1 MNNVA
6 ASSTSSDSWLTNASL
21 IARLQQCTTLPSPPA
36 VAARIIEL
44 GQDPEVSIGDVA
56 KAVSMDP
63 ALAAKILRIANSPL
77 YGRRRKT
84 ENLRQ
89 AFILLGLNG
98 TMTMA
103 LSFSLVTSL
112 SSGQQ
117 GGGLDYGLFWRRS
130 VLAATT
136 ARVLAAHRKLPG
148 AEDYFLAALLQDLGM
163 LALDRAVS
171 DLYSTLGDTQIDQEA
186 MRAAERERV
195 GTDHAVV
202 GAWLLERWSLP
213 EILQQA
219 VAGSHDPDVVQADDA
234 ARDFVRH
241 TAAAGKLADVWLVDP
256 QLALSEQL
264 ACQLQS
270 WFNLDRESCLELL
283 GAVAFELPD
292 SAAAFEVELCDKTTA
307 QGILDQAREIL
318 MLRNLQAIHEAEQLH
333 QATESLHSR
342 AQELEE
348 RNRRDPLTGLYNRAH
363 LDLVLAEEFTRAQEH
378 GWPLCVAFVDMDHF
392 KSVNDTHGHQAGDA
406 VLKAAAEHIQSSIR
420 ESDLAARYGGEE
432 FLVVLPGVD
441 ARMAERAVNRILKA
455 LREHAFELPGGNTIT
470 ATASIGLASVGASTV
485 FKSVDDLVRAA
496 DEAVYAAKRAGRDC
510 VVNGTY

>member
-1 MNNVA
+1 MNSVV
-6 ASSTSSDSWLTNASL
+6 ASSTPASPRALSGNL
-21 IARLQQCTTLPSPPA
+21 IALLEQCKALPSPPA

-117 GGGLDYGLFWRRS
+117 SGSLDYGLFWRRS

-163 LALDRAVS
+163 LALDRAVG
-171 DLYSTLGDTQIDQEA
+171 DLYSSLEGTQIDQEA
-186 MRAAERERV
+186 MRAAERERL
-195 GTDHAVV
+195 GADHAMV
-202 GAWLLERWSLP
+202 GAWLLERWSVP

-219 VAGSHDPDVVQADDA
+219 VAGSHDPDAIQADDA

-256 QLALSEQL
+256 QLALSEEV

-270 WFNLDRESCLELL
+270 WFQLDRESCLDLL

-292 SAAAFEVELCDKTTA
+292 SAAAFEVELVDEVAA
-307 QGILDQAREIL
+307 QAILDQAREIL

-333 QATESLHSR
+333 RATETLQSR
-342 AQELEE
+342 TQELEE
-348 RNRRDPLTGLYNRAH
+348 RNRRDALTGLFNRAH
-363 LDLVLAEEFTRAQEH
+363 LDEVLALEFSRAQDH
-378 GWPLCVAFVDMDHF
+378 GWPLCVAFIDMDRF
-392 KSVNDTHGHQAGDA
+392 KAINDCYGHQAGDV
-406 VLKAAAEHIQSSIR
+406 VLKTAAERIQNSIR

-432 FLVVLPGVD
+432 FVVVLPGVD
-441 ARMAERAVNRILKA
+441 AKMAERAAARILKA
-455 LREHAFELPGGNTIT
+455 LREHLFQLPDGSKIA
-470 ATASIGLASVGASTV
+470 ATASIGLASVGASTA
-485 FKSVDDLVRAA
+485 FRSVEDLVQAA

-510 VVNGTY
+510 LVIGKH